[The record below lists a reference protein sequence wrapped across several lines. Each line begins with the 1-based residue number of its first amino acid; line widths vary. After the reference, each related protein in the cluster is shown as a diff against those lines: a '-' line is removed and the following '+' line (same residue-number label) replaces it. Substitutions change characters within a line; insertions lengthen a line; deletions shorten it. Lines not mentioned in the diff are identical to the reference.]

1 MDYKELIGKTIFDFT
16 KDAALIERV
25 TKVNP
30 SDKEKV
36 AFYKGHCHKINRY
49 NDIMFFAAKTNN
61 MDLYE
66 AAMKARDAA
75 QREFEKRAD
84 EGMRNG
90 IIID

>member
-36 AFYKGHCHKINRY
+36 AFYKEHCHPIGKAEDIEELAEIL
-49 NDIMFFAAKTNN
+49 NDKELRNAAKRLRNELWK
-61 MDLYE
+61 DFDRR
-66 AAMKARDAA
+66 ASKAN
-75 QREFEKRAD
+75 EK
-84 EGMRNG
+84 G
-90 IIID
+90 IIVD

>member
-36 AFYKGHCHKINRY
+36 AFYKEHCHPIGKAEDIEELAEIL
-49 NDIMFFAAKTNN
+49 NDKELRNAGKRLRNELWKDFDRRAS
-61 MDLYE
+61 E
-66 AAMKARDAA
+66 AN
-75 QREFEKRAD
+75 EK
-84 EGMRNG
+84 G
-90 IIID
+90 IIVD

>member
-36 AFYKGHCHKINRY
+36 AFYKEHCHPIGESGRY
-49 NDIMFFAAKTNN
+49 RRISGNS
-61 MDLYE
+61 
-66 AAMKARDAA
+66 
-75 QREFEKRAD
+75 QR
-84 EGMRNG
+84 
-90 IIID
+90 

>member
-36 AFYKGHCHKINRY
+36 AFYKGHCHEIGKAEDIEELAEIL
-49 NDIMFFAAKTNN
+49 NDKELRNATKRLRNELWKDFDRRAS
-61 MDLYE
+61 E
-66 AAMKARDAA
+66 AN
-75 QREFEKRAD
+75 EK
-84 EGMRNG
+84 G
-90 IIID
+90 IIVD